1 MAEITDGTSNTLA
14 NSETVQGK
22 GGDLRGFGW
31 WGGGAHFE
39 TLLTPNSPLPD
50 RTEQSCTPSHRLN
63 PPCANRVAPSGT
75 TEESIAAR
83 SRHPTGVNAVM
94 CDGAVKF
101 FTNNIALDV
110 WRGLGSSFG
119 GETIS
124 VD

>member
-1 MAEITDGTSNTLA
+1 MRPSHPQGEYPDLTASGGPIEVGFLRA
-14 NSETVQGK
+14 NSTGAGHPTGFTNPALIDNWTV
-22 GGDLRGFGW
+22 
-31 WGGGAHFE
+31 
-39 TLLTPNSPLPD
+39 
-50 RTEQSCTPSHRLN
+50 RLN